1 MGGENVQGHMQSKM
15 WLTTD
20 GCVGTIEI
28 NNWCLEKK

>member
-15 WLTTD
+15 CITTD

-28 NNWCLEKK
+28 NN